1 MGEFPNNGEPMDDM
15 VVAGDTEPR
24 DDINS
29 DKGGGEPAE
38 LELQHSGES
47 GGGGKSGL
55 PALD

>member
-1 MGEFPNNGEPMDDM
+1 MDDM